1 MKICEHL
8 ESILNYELKN
18 GNSIR
23 ETNSDTWTNA
33 ELVINLNN
41 PINKVYAS
49 IEIQKSK
56 NIQYFHITD
65 THYELQEG
73 YFCRICKHSIAGPK
87 QNQP

>member
-1 MKICEHL
+1 VKICKHL
-8 ESILNYELKN
+8 ESILNYELRN

-23 ETNSDTWTNA
+23 DINNKIWSNA

-41 PINKVYAS
+41 PINKVHAS
-49 IEIQKSK
+49 IEVQKNK
-56 NIQYFHITD
+56 NIQHFNITD

-87 QNQP
+87 QYST